1 MDDFDDVE
9 ELEALEAVVN
19 RRGGEVRNGDD
30 VKRDCFAML
39 DSEFLKNFR
48 FSKGEV
54 ERLSDIL
61 RDNPAFDNVDFSV
74 DYQVLTTLGILGGN
88 YFQRV
93 GALVG
98 RMSQSSQ
105 CIMMIRVVR
114 AVNSLK
120 DDYIHFPSEEILRT
134 NSAENFRKYSLP
146 DFGWAVDGVHM
157 IFEEKPRE
165 IPPGVQPRSFFNR
178 KLR

>member
-74 DYQVLTTLGILGGN
+74 DYQVLTMLGILGGY

-98 RMSQSSQ
+98 RMSQS
-105 CIMMIRVVR
+105 I
-114 AVNSLK
+114 
-120 DDYIHFPSEEILRT
+120 
-134 NSAENFRKYSLP
+134 
-146 DFGWAVDGVHM
+146 
-157 IFEEKPRE
+157 
-165 IPPGVQPRSFFNR
+165 SFYCFSR
-178 KLR
+178 H